1 MTAKSTSRSVEVT
14 IDLVAETAGVS
25 RATVSRVINGSAK
38 VSPETEKAV
47 RKAIKKYNFVILD
60 VKHRVVH
67 SLGIVILNQ
76 WNFVNTNF

>member
-1 MTAKSTSRSVEVT
+1 MAAKTSSRSVEVT

-47 RKAIKKYNFVILD
+47 RKAIKKYNFVPNTTARLD
-60 VKHRVVH
+60 SVL
-67 SLGIVILNQ
+67 S
-76 WNFVNTNF
+76 